1 MPWTNIGARVSS
13 GEQTRLWCC
22 LEEGGGTR
30 VSLWSHEMGLAVWA
44 GLPKGLCCLRH
55 PGDLK
60 PGHFRSSY
68 QFPVAAAIYNQQLGC
83 LKFKSKYFFSLSLEV
98 RRLRVRFRR
107 SILLGS
113 GEDPFPAVSWLL
125 AAAGDPW
132 RPSAFRW
139 VIPIFASTSRPCP
152 MTVCP
157 SLSLVRTLSLNAG
170 PPLIQCDLQRPYL
183 QTRP

>member
-44 GLPKGLCCLRH
+44 GLPRGLCCLRH

-107 SILLGS
+107 SIPSGIRGGSVPRCVLASGSRGRSLASLGFQMGHS
-113 GEDPFPAVSWLL
+113 NLCLHLTALSYDCVSVSVSCEDTLPEC
-125 AAAGDPW
+125 
-132 RPSAFRW
+132 R
-139 VIPIFASTSRPCP
+139 STSNP
-152 MTVCP
+152 V
-157 SLSLVRTLSLNAG
+157 
-170 PPLIQCDLQRPYL
+170 
-183 QTRP
+183 